1 MARLHGL
8 LDHRHEMLTQLR
20 QINLIAKCG
29 TESRHRASSII
40 LAAIETTIDDGL
52 DAMAQGLEES
62 SNEEGRDHDSDRVI
76 LVEHPLEQ
84 RLQHKNEA
92 KVKQGEQSSQAAI
105 HKGAVDE
112 HVDVVESIPQD
123 REPNGERDQK
133 YGDPEDESKDHS
145 T

>member
-1 MARLHGL
+1 MARLHRF
-8 LDHRHEMLTQLR
+8 LDHRYEMLAQLR

-62 SNEEGRDHDSDRVI
+62 SNDEGRDHDSDRII

-84 RLQHKNEA
+84 GLQSKDEA

-105 HKGAVDE
+105 HERAVDQQ
-112 HVDVVESIPQD
+112 VDIVQPIAQN
-123 REPNGERDQK
+123 REPNRERDQ
-133 YGDPEDESKDHS
+133 E
-145 T
+145 